1 MFLQYYVTE
10 SATGNRIDI
19 EIDAA
24 TKTELNITRN
34 GWQTVWDTD
43 FILDSQ
49 KEIYA
54 AKTETG
60 EIVALGAYRV
70 QQGSVAVYIAYM
82 ESQPESNPTLT
93 QCKKYQG
100 IG

>member
-1 MFLQYYVTE
+1 MTLKLMPQQ
-10 SATGNRIDI
+10 
-19 EIDAA
+19 
-24 TKTELNITRN
+24 KTELDITRN

-54 AKTETG
+54 AKAETG

-70 QQGSVAVYIAYM
+70 QQGSVAVYIAIWKA
-82 ESQPESNPTLT
+82 NRKVT
-93 QCKKYQG
+93 QR
-100 IG
+100 